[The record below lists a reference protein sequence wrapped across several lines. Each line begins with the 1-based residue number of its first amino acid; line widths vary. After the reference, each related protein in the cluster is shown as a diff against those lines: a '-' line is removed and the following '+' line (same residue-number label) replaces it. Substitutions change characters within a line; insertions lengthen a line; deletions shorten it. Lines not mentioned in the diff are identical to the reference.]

1 MKPAD
6 AKASSIIF
14 LRISTLGRKSC
25 PRKMGR
31 VWDGKAPTVGQPKEG
46 ALQRNPPEPHTAGA
60 ESAMGTTEGTMGVSQ
75 PGVGQEAAWVGGC
88 QSPPLQRGATATR
101 SAAQEM
107 LNLTQHLRSDGD
119 MGRSEGGTFPPTAA
133 SSPLFPRGSCGPR
146 TSSDNGAKTPPCLL
160 RSPAPGHTRGQTFRI
175 TQPSLLQ
182 HPAPAPGARFAGCS
196 ASPGDAGG
204 EALLGTAAPAFG
216 SYANLRFL
224 RGERPA
230 RHRCLRNGTGVRAPS
245 GTPACR

>member
-1 MKPAD
+1 MPKPLPSFFYVFPPSGGNPAP
-6 AKASSIIF
+6 
-14 LRISTLGRKSC
+14 GRWVGVG
-25 PRKMGR
+25 MGKPPPWGSR
-31 VWDGKAPTVGQPKEG
+31 RRELCRGT
-46 ALQRNPPEPHTAGA
+46 PPEPRAAGA
-60 ESAMGTTEGTMGVSQ
+60 ESATGTTEGTMGVSQ
-75 PGVGQEAAWVGGC
+75 PGVGQEAAWVGEC

-119 MGRSEGGTFPPTAA
+119 VGRSEGGTFPPTTA

-224 RGERPA
+224 RGERSA